1 MRNLFR
7 PPAIVRDIALLITR
21 ILLGVIL
28 MAHGW
33 QKFSTWGLSGT
44 AASFEQMGA
53 PVPQLSAAVAATVEL
68 VGGLALI
75 LGIATPAVAL
85 LAALNMLGAYLI
97 AHTGAG
103 IFVKDGGWEL
113 VGAIGTAALA
123 LVGAG
128 AGRFSLD
135 GLLGRRTRSTAGVA
149 AERHDDLVNA

>member
-1 MRNLFR
+1 MRNLLH

-21 ILLGVIL
+21 VLLGVIL

-53 PVPQLSAAVAATVEL
+53 PVPQLSAAAAATVEL

-113 VGAIGTAALA
+113 VGAIGAAALA

-135 GLLGRRTRSTAGVA
+135 GLLGRTRSAAGGA